1 MGGTLKP
8 TPPLPPP
15 APPAAR
21 LASQDGTLVDFR
33 GETAAPKLH
42 RLWLINK
49 LAVNHAPINVNNR
62 FVHRMEDVPG
72 PASLVGLVMK
82 SACGDQAKG
91 NQVECLARWPNALVF
106 HCPRNELGAKGG
118 VERQELAPKIP
129 AAPGRT
135 APLPP

>member
-21 LASQDGTLVDFR
+21 LASQDGTLVDFH

-42 RLWLINK
+42 SLWLINK
-49 LAVNHAPINVNNR
+49 LAVNHATINVNNK
-62 FVHRMEDVPG
+62 FVHRMEDVTG

-82 SACGDQAKG
+82 SACGDLRPKG
-91 NQVECLARWPNALVF
+91 IGWSVWPAGPM
-106 HCPRNELGAKGG
+106 H
-118 VERQELAPKIP
+118 
-129 AAPGRT
+129 
-135 APLPP
+135 